1 MFLNL
6 FKNLYKIM
14 NKTRCFLSLVAAVL
28 LASCAARTGMPEFS
42 VFNMSDRNEAVRVSS
57 EGMIDDVSIVKLDNS
72 AGAPVIGIIED
83 AYESENAYYTRMP
96 TSPKTHT
103 TSSHRRRSTST
114 PRTEV
119 SSGVSARR
127 AAVPASI

>member
-1 MFLNL
+1 
-6 FKNLYKIM
+6 M

-83 AYESENAYYTRMP
+83 AYESEN
-96 TSPKTHT
+96 
-103 TSSHRRRSTST
+103 
-114 PRTEV
+114 EE
-119 SSGVSARR
+119 
-127 AAVPASI
+127 

>member
-1 MFLNL
+1 M

-83 AYESENAYYTRMP
+83 AYESENAYYIV
-96 TSPKTHT
+96 SSKTHT